1 MVGDL
6 ELRRDRGVGS
16 TVVVRRCKRWIAE
29 SVIPDVF
36 SRVDWD
42 CEIDPCL
49 SFNENVSLL
58 LARFP
63 EAFRVDAVDAY
74 YNRVKQIVFIS
85 PLIEKILRG
94 EIQCTYRTTPKHG
107 YYYVIHSRFV
117 KAHLKE
123 PYCVIEVYK
132 TEQIDPNNLT
142 EEDARLAGLTRSE
155 ILRWFH
161 QWYGKNLPLMWRNWF
176 NVRKELPEQN

>member
-1 MVGDL
+1 VFYKNTIHKTL
-6 ELRRDRGVGS
+6 SAFPS
-16 TVVVRRCKRWIAE
+16 TLVVVKRCKRWIAK
-29 SVIPDVF
+29 SVVSAADVF

-42 CEIDPCL
+42 GEIDPCL

-58 LARFP
+58 LTRFP

-74 YNRVKQIVFIS
+74 YNRVKQIVFIA

-123 PYCVIEVYK
+123 PRCVIEVY
-132 TEQIDPNNLT
+132 D
-142 EEDARLAGLTRSE
+142 
-155 ILRWFH
+155 
-161 QWYGKNLPLMWRNWF
+161 
-176 NVRKELPEQN
+176 

>member
-1 MVGDL
+1 MA
-6 ELRRDRGVGS
+6 GS
-16 TVVVRRCKRWIAE
+16 AVVVRRCKRWIAE

-42 CEIDPCL
+42 SEIDPTL

-58 LARFP
+58 LTRFP
-63 EAFRVDAVDAY
+63 EAFRSDAVDAY
-74 YNRVKQIVFIS
+74 YKRVKQIVFIS

-107 YYYVIHSRFV
+107 YYIIHSRFV

-123 PYCVIEVYK
+123 PQCVIEVYK
-132 TEQIDPNNLT
+132 TEQIDPNKLT
-142 EEDARLAGLTRSE
+142 EEDAQLAGLTRGE
-155 ILRWFH
+155 IIRWFH
-161 QWYGKNLPLMWRNWF
+161 QWYRKNLPPMWRNWF
-176 NVRKELPEQN
+176 NVRKEMPEQN